1 MSFDLPS
8 SSAPPS
14 SQPHASSSSQ
24 ANNNNSMA
32 ATLPQINFGFEE
44 LKDRMARFTVRFD
57 DFIEK
62 GRRRILEER
71 NEFAKAIVEDKDTQR
86 MLKKEIEH
94 HKQKEKDVSEN
105 AAKEQQEAAE
115 AERAIAEMDRRKQSK
130 MEHKAHLLAQIE
142 AMQEAIRKR
151 REIRA
156 EERKA
161 LSFQSS
167 RNAPELAFWE
177 DHLGMRIE
185 GAGVTDHL
193 KIVYTH
199 IVDSDWSKE
208 FSFIINM
215 VTRDYEVIQCR
226 PKLDS
231 ASVGKWVD
239 RLNETRDLT
248 CFLKEMRQLFKE
260 HSSTGRE

>member
-8 SSAPPS
+8 SSTPPPS
-14 SQPHASSSSQ
+14 QTHALSSPQ
-24 ANNNNSMA
+24 ATNNSMA
-32 ATLPQINFGFEE
+32 AKLPQINFGFEE

-62 GRRRILEER
+62 GRKRILEER
-71 NEFAKAIVEDKDTQR
+71 NEFAKSIVEDKDTQR
-86 MLKKEIEH
+86 ILKKEIEH
-94 HKQKEKDVSEN
+94 YRQKEKDVAEN
-105 AAKEQQEAAE
+105 VAKEQQEAVE
-115 AERAIAEMDRRKQSK
+115 AERAIAEMDRKKQCK
-130 MEHKAHLLAQIE
+130 LEHKVHLVAQME
-142 AMQEAIRKR
+142 ATQEAIRKK

-193 KIVYTH
+193 RIVYTH

-226 PKLDS
+226 PKLDP
-231 ASVGKWVD
+231 APVAKGVD

-248 CFLKEMRQLFKE
+248 SFLKEMRQLFKE
-260 HSSTGRE
+260 NASARGE